1 MAEQARVTSI
11 EAIEA
16 FRSSLIVFLSKARP
30 TLEEVSA
37 ELARTR
43 QWLQND
49 QRRYWQK
56 ELALR
61 TRKLER
67 AQSELFS
74 ATMATVGEP
83 ASDRQM
89 AVRRAREAVREAEE
103 KLKAVKKWD
112 RELENRADPLI
123 KQVDQLH
130 HYLTTRMTKA
140 VAQLANVVKTLES
153 YADIQSPAAS
163 EPPPAPPATTPDS
176 TGKDAP

>member
-1 MAEQARVTSI
+1 
-11 EAIEA
+11 
-16 FRSSLIVFLSKARP
+16 
-30 TLEEVSA
+30 
-37 ELARTR
+37 
-43 QWLQND
+43 
-49 QRRYWQK
+49 
-56 ELALR
+56 
-61 TRKLER
+61 
-67 AQSELFS
+67 
-74 ATMATVGEP
+74 
-83 ASDRQM
+83 